1 MTGVLR
7 LRPLTDR
14 DRPALQELL
23 DADPGYALRVTGEPP
38 EPGGAA
44 DLLVDRPPDLHPN
57 QKTVL
62 GAFDGDGLAAVIDV
76 LRGWP
81 NPTTAHIGLLQV
93 HPSRKR
99 QGVGRR
105 AHDLLLAYVADW
117 TEVTTLRAAIVGT
130 NAAEAEPFWAAL
142 GYQPTGTP
150 KRYQA
155 GTTTTDVS
163 AWTRAAHAPNPAS
176 NPAPSPSPNP
186 AQTPRM
192 TR

>member
-1 MTGVLR
+1 MTGVLS

-23 DADPGYALRVTGEPP
+23 DADPGYSLRVTGEAP
-38 EPGGAA
+38 EPDAA
-44 DLLVDRPPDLHPN
+44 THLLVDRPPDLPAS
-57 QKTVL
+57 QKIVL
-62 GAFDGDGLAAVIDV
+62 GAFDDDGLAAVIDV

-105 AHDLLLAYVADW
+105 AHDLMLARVAEW
-117 TEVTTLRAAIVGT
+117 AEVTTLRAAIVGT

-150 KRYQA
+150 GPYQA
-155 GTTTTDVS
+155 GATTTTDVT
-163 AWTRAAHAPNPAS
+163 AWTRPTHDRNPAPNPVQ
-176 NPAPSPSPNP
+176 PSRR
-186 AQTPRM
+186 TP
-192 TR
+192 